1 LPISPVALH
10 WTGVVLACLVY
21 LFIIVRVV
29 DGIWDF
35 GLTGIL
41 YEVVWN
47 LILRRVLRW
56 LISFYIVFGFAVAL
70 VIAFFTFN
78 APWKSLGA
86 VLLWVLALRVL
97 VWLFWLLQDGSE
109 VARSGRNERA
119 AQQNIHGWERFLI
132 WCFHWGEYEGLL
144 SPEEK
149 KLYRDQRH
157 AKRKDSAFVDVNIPI
172 GGNPKVK

>member
-10 WTGVVLACLVY
+10 WTGVVLACTVY
-21 LFIIVRVV
+21 LFILCRIV
-29 DGIWDF
+29 DGIWDI
-35 GLTGIL
+35 GMTGIL

-56 LISFYIVFGFAVAL
+56 LLGLYILIGFGATL
-70 VIAFFTFN
+70 VMAAMLFID
-78 APWKSLGA
+78 PWKSLM
-86 VLLWVLALRVL
+86 WVLPAILVLRIM
-97 VWLFWLLQDGSE
+97 VWLFWILEDGSE

-119 AQQNIHGWERFLI
+119 KQQHIHGWERFFI

-149 KLYRDQRH
+149 KFYRDQRG
-157 AKRKDSAFVDVNIPI
+157 AKRKDGAFVDVNIPI
-172 GGNPKVK
+172 GGNPKIK